1 MIWII
6 CSWFAVENFDLRMST
21 SSSSSQIAIAGI
33 FSGITAVRRFT
44 TYGSQAASMPRR
56 SSDSSVAREMDSEG
70 AGGDSEIVAKDDVEE
85 EDEEN
90 DEVTLRTWDDELI
103 IERQIQEFDEV
114 ARFVHFFSSLPTDV
128 KKETVFSTMLFIFLL
143 FCKSFCQY
151 WTNYFQSRCL

>member
-1 MIWII
+1 
-6 CSWFAVENFDLRMST
+6 
-21 SSSSSQIAIAGI
+21 
-33 FSGITAVRRFT
+33 
-44 TYGSQAASMPRR
+44 MPRR

-70 AGGDSEIVAKDDVEE
+70 AGGDSEIVAKNDVEE
-85 EDEEN
+85 EDEDYEEN

-151 WTNYFQSRCL
+151 WTNYFQNRCL

>member
-1 MIWII
+1 
-6 CSWFAVENFDLRMST
+6 
-21 SSSSSQIAIAGI
+21 
-33 FSGITAVRRFT
+33 
-44 TYGSQAASMPRR
+44 MPRR

-114 ARFVHFFSSLPTDV
+114 ARFVQFFPSLPADV
-128 KKETVFSTMLFIFLL
+128 KKETVCSTMLLIFLL
-143 FCKSFCQY
+143 FCKSIKIIPI
-151 WTNYFQSRCL
+151 